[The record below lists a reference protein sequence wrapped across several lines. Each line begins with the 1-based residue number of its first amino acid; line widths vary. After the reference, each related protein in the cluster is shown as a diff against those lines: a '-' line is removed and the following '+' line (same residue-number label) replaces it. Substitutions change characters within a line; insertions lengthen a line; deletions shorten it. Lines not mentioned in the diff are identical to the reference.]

1 MNMNNKR
8 NQYDI
13 IYKALKVAEEIC
25 SGFAIATIELFNRRG
40 SFRFRLTGGRV
51 RVKFKPLCKRRAK
64 KRRPGKRMRP
74 KRRTLI
80 VGKVIIPEWTALSKT
95 VSSLRDVEQNITRY
109 NKKLKKTIRK

>member
-1 MNMNNKR
+1 M
-8 NQYDI
+8 I
-13 IYKALKVAEEIC
+13 
-25 SGFAIATIELFNRRG
+25 SGLAIVTIELFSRG
-40 SFRFRLTGGRV
+40 DSFRFRLIGGRV

-80 VGKVIIPEWTALSKT
+80 VGKVIIPEWTALSKKVT
-95 VSSLRDVEQNITRY
+95 SLRDIRKNITRY